1 MPNACVRRRIE
12 HTFES
17 SIVRE
22 ATPGSSPELPSDPGG
37 RAASAGE
44 RVETP
49 PPADLTPVLDLIRS
63 LTGADLADPERI
75 DAIALL
81 ERIKGAA
88 AGAQARVALAFDAN
102 QRAAA
107 AERGVRSAQ
116 QGRGIADQVAL
127 ARRESPFLGSSH
139 LALARALPEM
149 PHTRAA
155 LETGATSEW
164 RAALMMRET
173 AALSREDR
181 TAVDAEVGPR
191 LPRLGDQQVAAE
203 ARRAGY
209 RLDPHSLVNRIKRA
223 ESDRTVTV
231 RPAPDTMSYLTGSL
245 PMVQGVA
252 VYAALRHHAD
262 SLRGSGDS
270 RSRGQIMADTL
281 VARVT
286 GLADDG
292 DGVRPPVEVH
302 LVMTDESLMGDSDD
316 PADVV
321 CGGSLPA
328 WLARRVVAEAHR
340 AWLRRLYTHPD
351 ASDLVA
357 TDATRRAFTGQ
368 QRQFLIVRDK
378 LCRTPY
384 CGAPIRHADHVV
396 EHDSGGPTSTDNGQ
410 GLCERCNYVK
420 QVSHW
425 RSLVVSVAGG
435 GHHRVTLTT
444 PTGHTYVS
452 EPPRPPGSG
461 PPALGID
468 LYLHDVSIEDAA

>member
-1 MPNACVRRRIE
+1 MFDSVSVEKPPR
-12 HTFES
+12 
-17 SIVRE
+17 
-22 ATPGSSPELPSDPGG
+22 SSPRDVPTD
-37 RAASAGE
+37 AAGLDS
-44 RVETP
+44 
-49 PPADLTPVLDLIRS
+49 VLDLIRS

-88 AGAQARVALAFDAN
+88 AGAQARVALAFDAS

-107 AERGVRSAQ
+107 AERGVKSAQ

-155 LETGATSEW
+155 LETGDTSEW
-164 RAALMMRET
+164 RATLMMRET

-191 LPRLGDQQVAAE
+191 LPRLGDRQVAAA
-203 ARRAGY
+203 ARKAGY

-262 SLRGSGDS
+262 SLRGSGDP

-302 LVMTDESLMGDSDD
+302 LVMTDESLMGDSDE

-321 CGGSLPA
+321 GGGGSLPA

-351 ASDLVA
+351 TNDLVA

-368 QRQFLIVRDK
+368 QRQFLIVRDQ

-396 EHDSGGPTSTDNGQ
+396 EHESGGRTSTDNGQ

-425 RSLVVSVAGG
+425 RSLVVSAAGG
-435 GHHRVTLTT
+435 GRHRVTLTT

-468 LYLHDVSIEDAA
+468 LYLHDVSIDYAA